1 MHEANTDS
9 RVRKSTMAN
18 TQALKT
24 LITLE
29 TKECDQA
36 AQQLTIAKKKLH
48 EAELSLKM
56 LSDYHIE
63 YQRSFEENSANGVNQ
78 QTYHNHMAFI
88 RKLEQAILGQEDTVK
103 MHQQNVAEAL
113 KTWQLHEKKK
123 LSYSILVKNEQDKQL
138 LKERKRDQKLMD
150 ESASRSI
157 RLKMSKASYQ

>member
-1 MHEANTDS
+1 M

-24 LITLE
+24 LITIE

-36 AQQLTIAKKKLH
+36 AQQLAVAKKKLH
-48 EAELSLKM
+48 EAEQSLKM
-56 LSDYHIE
+56 LNDYRVE

-103 MHQQNVAEAL
+103 LHHDNVAEAL

-123 LSYSILVKNEQDKQL
+123 LSYGILVKNEEDKQVQ
-138 LKERKRDQKLMD
+138 KDRKRDQKLMD
-150 ESASRSI
+150 ESASRSL